1 MPAARWYKIVTV
13 AGLGVP
19 MSQAG
24 VLSWTGRAR
33 RAYERTM
40 PQARGRV
47 LTVVRTA
54 FNRRATSSD
63 WYEGKKTLQGVRENV
78 YELRY
83 THSCR
88 VLLQPVRD
96 ELVIVDI
103 GNHDV
108 TTRYAALRPSQRAK
122 LIEDRTPA
130 PPGFTGT
137 HPLFEEVDE
146 GTYTSN
152 DPVTGWAEFLSDD
165 QAALADLIL
174 EQTQYADLADETEVI
189 YLRGGAGTGKTAVLL
204 NLALRLHDAGIPVD
218 FRCSTAVAK
227 YLAAHTRVNVK
238 RLQAP
243 MAPHAAILLDDPRSP
258 ASVTAAVNQARLA
271 KAPAVIVGFDPLQ
284 WPLKSLDTHLQA
296 MPKPDIDEALHDCY
310 RQSAALARQATEVV
324 TRIHERS
331 SFRVDPVRIEAER
344 RVLAELS
351 NHYLTGLQFTR
362 PGGRF
367 AIRGCAEDDVYAEAG
382 RLKSRADLWQDLPA
396 LLVLEDRAHGVTLV
410 PDFKK
415 YRRGINTQTS
425 ALEDVAAYRGLD
437 FQTVWIFMHRTFYER
452 IQQGVTGLKG
462 AEWASLL
469 NMHIPMTRARDD
481 TILFLVD

>member
-1 MPAARWYKIVTV
+1 
-13 AGLGVP
+13 
-19 MSQAG
+19 MSQAS

-54 FNRRATSSD
+54 LDRRATSSD
-63 WYEGKKTLQGVRENV
+63 WYDGKKTLQGVRENV

-88 VLLQPVRD
+88 VLLQPVCD

-108 TTRYAALRPSQRAK
+108 TTRYAALRPAQRTK
-122 LIEDRTPA
+122 LIENRTPA
-130 PPGFTGT
+130 PPGFTDT
-137 HPLFEEVDE
+137 HPLFADVNE
-146 GTYTSN
+146 GTSTSD

-165 QAALADLIL
+165 QAALADLIF
-174 EQTQYADLADETEVI
+174 EETQYADLADETVVI

-218 FRCSTAVAK
+218 FRCSRAVAK

-238 RLQAP
+238 RLQA
-243 MAPHAAILLDDPRSP
+243 ATVPHAAVMLDDPRSP
-258 ASVTAAVNQARLA
+258 ASVTAALIQARLN

-296 MPKPDIDEALHDCY
+296 MPTPDIDEALHDCF
-310 RQSAALARQATEVV
+310 RQSAALARQAAEVV
-324 TRIHERS
+324 SRIHERS

-351 NHYLTGLQFTR
+351 NHYLTGLRFTR

-367 AIRGCAEDDVYAEAG
+367 ALRECTWDDIDAEAA
-382 RLKSRADLWQDLPA
+382 RLKNRADLWQDLPA
-396 LLVLEDRAHGVTLV
+396 LLILEDRAHDVALT
-410 PDFKK
+410 PEFKRR
-415 YRRGINTQTS
+415 RRGINTQTS

-437 FQTVWIFMHRTFYER
+437 FQAVWIFMRRTFHER
-452 IQQGVTGLKG
+452 IQLGATGLTG
-462 AEWASLL
+462 AEWTSLL
-469 NMHIPMTRARDD
+469 NIHIPMTRARDE
-481 TILFLVD
+481 TVLFLVD